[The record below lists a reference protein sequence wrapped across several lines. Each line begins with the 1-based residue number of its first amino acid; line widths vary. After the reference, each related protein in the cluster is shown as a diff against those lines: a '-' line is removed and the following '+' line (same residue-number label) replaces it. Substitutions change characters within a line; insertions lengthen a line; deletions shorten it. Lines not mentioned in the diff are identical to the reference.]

1 MLCLYR
7 KENTSKRAGS
17 GVPQASSYWV
27 SLFGSLL
34 KVNAICVFYIVLSS
48 SPLGATGF
56 FSESLREKKALM
68 RTLHLCGASLLLAPL
83 RMLLNQHLTLHPSLP
98 TTTWLVLGVKRVALP
113 TVCRISVG
121 ATDTG
126 YVPVLSR
133 LCGLQLLLLDFRDV
147 RMEKTDCSGVSKL
160 EKNNVH
166 HMLNSC
172 STLMTFCLTR
182 LG

>member
-1 MLCLYR
+1 MSFCHTLCYAFTGR
-7 KENTSKRAGS
+7 KIRANVLVPVLSRLLHIGSHSLDPFSK
-17 GVPQASSYWV
+17 VI
-27 SLFGSLL
+27 
-34 KVNAICVFYIVLSS
+34 AICVFYIVLSS

-133 LCGLQLLLLDFRDV
+133 LCGLQLLL
-147 RMEKTDCSGVSKL
+147 GAA
-160 EKNNVH
+160 
-166 HMLNSC
+166 
-172 STLMTFCLTR
+172 
-182 LG
+182 